1 MLKGKTITLRPIR
14 ETDLDEFYSHYLDID
29 NRGDYYPRGVS
40 SETTFKKR
48 FRETGIWEREE
59 GTLLIIDKHD
69 KMIGYV
75 EFFKTVNYLDEY
87 ELGYLIFNPEHR
99 GKGATTEAVN
109 LMVRY
114 LFETKRMNRLRLIIH
129 PDNAASRRVADK
141 CGFKHEGTA
150 RGAWFHNGKHQD
162 VEVYAILRDEVLGDK
177 SS

>member
-1 MLKGKTITLRPIR
+1 MLKGKTITLRPMF
-14 ETDLDEFYSHYLDID
+14 ESDLDEFYSHYLDIA

-40 SETTFKKR
+40 SEVTFKKR
-48 FRETGIWEREE
+48 FRETGLWERDE
-59 GTLLIIDKHD
+59 GTLLIIGEAGH
-69 KMIGYV
+69 MIGYI

-87 ELGYLIFNPEHR
+87 ELGYLIFQPEHR

-129 PDNAASRRVADK
+129 PDNAPSRRVADK
-141 CGFKHEGTA
+141 CAFKHEGTA
-150 RGAWFHNGKHQD
+150 RGAWFNNGKHQD
-162 VEVYAILRDEVLGDK
+162 VEVYAILRDEVLGNQ

>member
-1 MLKGKTITLRPIR
+1 L
-14 ETDLDEFYSHYLDID
+14 
-29 NRGDYYPRGVS
+29 
-40 SETTFKKR
+40 
-48 FRETGIWEREE
+48 
-59 GTLLIIDKHD
+59 
-69 KMIGYV
+69 IGYI

-109 LMVRY
+109 LLVRY
-114 LFETKRMNRLRLIIH
+114 LFESKRMNRLRLIIH

-162 VEVYAILRDEVLGDK
+162 VEVYAILRDEVLGNRT
-177 SS
+177 S